1 MSKPYDTHSFDEQNT
16 EDAAGKGNKKK
27 KKKSIPQ
34 RVLEDRAK
42 KSKEGKIPMGSRS
55 YQGKDTRTPW
65 ERGGMT
71 KAAYDKLPEK
81 YKKMLQ

>member
-1 MSKPYDTHSFDEQNT
+1 MPHHYNT
-16 EDAAGKGNKKK
+16 GEDYLDHEKKK
-27 KKKSIPQ
+27 NQKKQKKQSIPQ
-34 RVLEDRAK
+34 QVLADRAQR
-42 KSKEGKIPMGSRS
+42 SKEGKIPMGSRS

>member
-1 MSKPYDTHSFDEQNT
+1 MPSHYNT
-16 EDAAGKGNKKK
+16 GEDYLDHEKKKNK

-34 RVLEDRAK
+34 QILEDRAK
-42 KSKEGKIPMGSRS
+42 RSKEGKIPMGSRS

-71 KAAYDKLPEK
+71 KSAYDKLPEK
-81 YKKMLQ
+81 YKKMLE